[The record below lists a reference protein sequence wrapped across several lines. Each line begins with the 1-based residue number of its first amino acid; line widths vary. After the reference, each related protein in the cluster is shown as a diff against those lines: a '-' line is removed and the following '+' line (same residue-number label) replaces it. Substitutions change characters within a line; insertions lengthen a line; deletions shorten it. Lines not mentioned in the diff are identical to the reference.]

1 MTCIQIKNLGHENR
15 IIILSQENSLKV
27 YGGLEKKSLVK
38 EMTYSTA
45 LPEKTTNVRVIWA
58 H

>member
-1 MTCIQIKNLGHENR
+1 MTCIQIKNLGHENQ

-38 EMTYSTA
+38 ETISSPR